1 MPKAALDGVAAICG
15 CVPVPVSAIAS
26 GEFGA
31 LLTIEMLPV
40 ALPAVAGANRA
51 VKVAICPALIVK
63 GVAIPLMLKPAP
75 DAVA

>member
-40 ALPAVAGANRA
+40 ALPAVVGANRA